1 MKTFRYLIVAVL
13 FLLVAGTSGAQ
24 TRKEKKEALKTYVG
38 EQVNGRTF
46 KLEASMAYPM
56 SGRSIPL
63 TTPYGLQMKKDSVD
77 VCLPYYGRAYQIPYG
92 GGEGLRFRAPV
103 ENYSSKLKKDRYR
116 ITFEATP
123 AKTTSGSRSTCTMTV
138 RQIFMSPCAT
148 DSPFIIPDSSMQPG
162 CNKR

>member
-1 MKTFRYLIVAVL
+1 MKIFRYLIVAVL

-24 TRKEKKEALKTYVG
+24 TREEKKEALKTYVG

-63 TTPYGLQMKKDSVD
+63 TTPVD
-77 VCLPYYGRAYQIPYG
+77 VYLPYYGRAYQIPYG
-92 GGEGLRFRAPV
+92 GGEGLRFKAPV

-116 ITFEATP
+116 ITFEATTREDNFRFSVDLYDDGSANIHVTMRNRQP
-123 AKTTSGSRSTCTMTV
+123 IHYSG
-138 RQIFMSPCAT
+138 QLDAT
-148 DSPFIIPDSSMQPG
+148 GLQ
-162 CNKR
+162 

>member
-24 TRKEKKEALKTYVG
+24 TREEKKEALKTYVG

-77 VCLPYYGRAYQIPYG
+77 VYLPYYGRAYQIPYG
-92 GGEGLRFRAPV
+92 GGGVALQ
-103 ENYSSKLKKDRYR
+103 
-116 ITFEATP
+116 
-123 AKTTSGSRSTCTMTV
+123 GSRRKLLQQAQERPLPDNV
-138 RQIFMSPCAT
+138 RGYDQ
-148 DSPFIIPDSSMQPG
+148 
-162 CNKR
+162 

>member
-24 TRKEKKEALKTYVG
+24 TREEKKEALKTYVG
-38 EQVNGRTF
+38 EQVHGRTF

-77 VCLPYYGRAYQIPYG
+77 VYLPYYGRAYQIPYG
-92 GGEGLRFRAPV
+92 GGEGLRFKAPV
-103 ENYSSKLKKDRYR
+103 ENYSSKLKQDRYR
-116 ITFEATP
+116 ITFEAT
-123 AKTTSGSRSTCTMTV
+123 TTSGSRSICTTTV
-138 RQIFMSPCAT
+138 RQTFMSPCAT
-148 DSPFIIPDSSMQPG
+148 GSPFIIPDSSMQPG

>member
-1 MKTFRYLIVAVL
+1 MKIFRYLIVAVL

-24 TRKEKKEALKTYVG
+24 TREEKKEALKTYVG

-46 KLEASMAYPM
+46 KLEAGMAYPM

-77 VCLPYYGRAYQIPYG
+77 VYLPYYGRVYQIPYG
-92 GGEGLRFRAPV
+92 GGEGLRFKAPV

-116 ITFEATP
+116 ITFEAT
-123 AKTTSGSRSTCTMTV
+123 TSEDNFRFSVDLYDDGSANIHVTMRN
-138 RQIFMSPCAT
+138 RQPIHYSGQLDAT
-148 DSPFIIPDSSMQPG
+148 GLQ
-162 CNKR
+162 

>member
-13 FLLVAGTSGAQ
+13 FLLVAGTSSAQ
-24 TRKEKKEALKTYVG
+24 TREEKKEALKTYVG

-77 VCLPYYGRAYQIPYG
+77 VYLPYYGRAYQIPYG
-92 GGEGLRFRAPV
+92 GGEGLRFKAPV

-116 ITFEATP
+116 ITFEAT
-123 AKTTSGSRSTCTMTV
+123 TSEDNFRFSVDLYDDGSANIHVTMRN
-138 RQIFMSPCAT
+138 RQPIHYTGQLDAT
-148 DSPFIIPDSSMQPG
+148 ELQ
-162 CNKR
+162 

>member
-24 TRKEKKEALKTYVG
+24 TREEKKEALKTYVG

-77 VCLPYYGRAYQIPYG
+77 VYLPYYGRAI
-92 GGEGLRFRAPV
+92 
-103 ENYSSKLKKDRYR
+103 RYPMEEER
-116 ITFEATP
+116 GCA
-123 AKTTSGSRSTCTMTV
+123 SRL
-138 RQIFMSPCAT
+138 P
-148 DSPFIIPDSSMQPG
+148 
-162 CNKR
+162 

>member
-24 TRKEKKEALKTYVG
+24 TREEKKEALKTYVG

-63 TTPYGLQMKKDSVD
+63 TTPYGLQMKKDTPSMSI
-77 VCLPYYGRAYQIPYG
+77 CLTTAGPI
-92 GGEGLRFRAPV
+92 
-103 ENYSSKLKKDRYR
+103 RYPMEEER
-116 ITFEATP
+116 GCA
-123 AKTTSGSRSTCTMTV
+123 SRL
-138 RQIFMSPCAT
+138 P
-148 DSPFIIPDSSMQPG
+148 
-162 CNKR
+162 

>member
-1 MKTFRYLIVAVL
+1 MKIFRYLIVAVL

-24 TRKEKKEALKTYVG
+24 TREEKKEALKTYVS

-77 VCLPYYGRAYQIPYG
+77 VYLPYYGRAYQIPYG
-92 GGEGLRFRAPV
+92 GGEGLRFKAPV
-103 ENYSSKLKKDRYR
+103 R
-116 ITFEATP
+116 P
-123 AKTTSGSRSTCTMTV
+123 AKTTSGSRSTCTTTV
-138 RQIFMSPCAT
+138 RQTFMSPCAT
-148 DSPFIIPDSSMQPG
+148 GSPFIIPDSSMQPG
-162 CNKR
+162 CNKRCLSLRQRNSRKQ

>member
-24 TRKEKKEALKTYVG
+24 TREEKKEALKTYVG

-77 VCLPYYGRAYQIPYG
+77 VYLPYYGRAYQIPYG
-92 GGEGLRFRAPV
+92 GGEGLRFKAPV
-103 ENYSSKLKKDRYR
+103 ENYSSKL
-116 ITFEATP
+116 
-123 AKTTSGSRSTCTMTV
+123 
-138 RQIFMSPCAT
+138 
-148 DSPFIIPDSSMQPG
+148 
-162 CNKR
+162 

>member
-38 EQVNGRTF
+38 EQVNRRTF

-77 VCLPYYGRAYQIPYG
+77 VYPPYYGRLSDTVWRRRGVAFQ
-92 GGEGLRFRAPV
+92 
-103 ENYSSKLKKDRYR
+103 
-116 ITFEATP
+116 
-123 AKTTSGSRSTCTMTV
+123 GSRRKLLQQAQERPLPDNV
-138 RQIFMSPCAT
+138 RGYDQRRQLQVLGRFV
-148 DSPFIIPDSSMQPG
+148 
-162 CNKR
+162 R

>member
-24 TRKEKKEALKTYVG
+24 TREEKKEALKTYVG

-77 VCLPYYGRAYQIPYG
+77 VYLPYYGRAYQIPYG
-92 GGEGLRFRAPV
+92 GGEGVALQ
-103 ENYSSKLKKDRYR
+103 
-116 ITFEATP
+116 
-123 AKTTSGSRSTCTMTV
+123 GSRRKLLQQAQERPLPDNV
-138 RQIFMSPCAT
+138 RGY
-148 DSPFIIPDSSMQPG
+148 D
-162 CNKR
+162 

>member
-24 TRKEKKEALKTYVG
+24 TREEKKEALKTYVG

-77 VCLPYYGRAYQIPYG
+77 VYLPYYGRAYQIPYG
-92 GGEGLRFRAPV
+92 GGEGAALQ
-103 ENYSSKLKKDRYR
+103 
-116 ITFEATP
+116 
-123 AKTTSGSRSTCTMTV
+123 GSRRKLLQQAQERPLPDNV
-138 RQIFMSPCAT
+138 RGYDQ
-148 DSPFIIPDSSMQPG
+148 
-162 CNKR
+162 